1 MKNVRLMFAVVFPA
15 STLNGVAKD
24 SPDEAKNNSIVVLK
38 AESATDQVVYRL
50 TYQSEVKGNV
60 RVLIYNE
67 SGALL
72 MEDRIQNVT
81 GFTRPYNFRTLPA
94 GKYSLV
100 IEDAKGK
107 ETREIDHNIA
117 SVEERALARKVKVSI
132 VALDN
137 PSKYELSVVGNRMQ
151 PVEVRIYDASET
163 LIFTEEITERESFNK
178 VYDFSKLNRNG
189 LAMEVVNGEGVLH
202 RVVL

>member
-1 MKNVRLMFAVVFPA
+1 MKNARLMLAVGLMV
-15 STLNGVAKD
+15 STLNGFAAA
-24 SPDEAKNNSIVVLK
+24 SPEEAKNNSIVVLK

-50 TYQSEVKGNV
+50 TYQSEIKGNV

-67 SGALL
+67 SGLLL

-107 ETREIDHNIA
+107 ETKQIYHDIA
-117 SVEERALARKVKVSI
+117 PVEELASARKVKVSI
-132 VALDN
+132 AALDN
-137 PSKYELSVVGNRMQ
+137 PSKYELSVVGSRMQ
-151 PVEVRIYDASET
+151 PVEVRIYNASGT
-163 LIFTEEITERESFNK
+163 LIFTEEIAERESFNK
-178 VYDFSKLNRNG
+178 VYDLSKLNRDG
-189 LAMEVVNGEGVLH
+189 LSMEVVNREGVLYSAI
-202 RVVL
+202 L